1 MGLHLCGRRLQ
12 SGAAAEADSADWLM
26 AKVAP
31 HDSPAVYDRHLRVSL
46 PASYAPNGNDTGFVC
61 EPS

>member
-1 MGLHLCGRRLQ
+1 
-12 SGAAAEADSADWLM
+12 M

-46 PASYAPNGNDTGFVC
+46 PASSATQPAGLTTTSTVSLDSTTC
-61 EPS
+61 DP

>member
-1 MGLHLCGRRLQ
+1 
-12 SGAAAEADSADWLM
+12 M